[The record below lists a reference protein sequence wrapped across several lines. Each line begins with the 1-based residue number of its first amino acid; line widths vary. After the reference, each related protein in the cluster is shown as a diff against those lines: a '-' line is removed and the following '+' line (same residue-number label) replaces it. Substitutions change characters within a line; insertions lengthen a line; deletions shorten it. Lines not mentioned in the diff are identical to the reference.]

1 MDEIKTRRDQL
12 EEQAA
17 DFHKRNPEVWTLFC
31 RFTFEAIKRGF
42 RSYSGQAIFER
53 IRWETDTADDEGRST
68 FKINNNHMPFY
79 SRWFMMIYPEYDG
92 FFRVRRLTSDDSPAI
107 NLPELTPDDFPYTD
121 WRNDYR

>member
-53 IRWETDTADDEGRST
+53 IRWETDQADTEGRST
-68 FKINNNHMPFY
+68 FKLNNNY
-79 SRWFMMIYPEYDG
+79 RAWYARRFMELFPQHKG
-92 FFRVRRLTSDDSPAI
+92 FFRTRTRQSKDWAAT
-107 NLPELTPDDFPYTD
+107 NLPELRPEFYEED
-121 WRNDYR
+121 NV